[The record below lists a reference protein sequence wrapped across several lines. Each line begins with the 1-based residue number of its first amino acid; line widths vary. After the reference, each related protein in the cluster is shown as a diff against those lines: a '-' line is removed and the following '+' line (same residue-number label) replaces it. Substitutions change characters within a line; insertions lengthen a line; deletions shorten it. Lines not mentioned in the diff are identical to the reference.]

1 MKEKA
6 EMTREELI
14 ALGWMKKPSDKM
26 QEKPKNQLTAVEWLV
41 DKLDIFA
48 TEEEMNIIE
57 QAKEMEKEQMIKFA
71 KHCLDKS
78 IDLDILMAYNQVEI
92 EYTNQ
97 TFKSE

>member
-41 DKLDIFA
+41 DKLEIFA

-57 QAKEMEKEQMIKFA
+57 QAKAMEKEQLHKCASFWRG
-71 KHCLDKS
+71 KE
-78 IDLDILMAYNQVEI
+78 NEI
-92 EYTNQ
+92 EKPIFEQYYKE